1 MLSQAAF
8 PRAWSFC
15 WKHKMSFLFYK
26 CDGGVRSP
34 PALFDWGWLS
44 AGRGLCPP
52 PPWRARLL
60 AVVCGAEEGPEPG
73 PSARTRGGWGRGLE
87 IRLLPTP
94 YIRQTP
100 LRLVLWASLPQFP
113 RQDPWSR
120 NPQETKILFCSS
132 EDCKEIRE
140 KRFLLKRYNQ
150 SDFQL
155 QCEPHFQMYT
165 VLPVLEYFC
174 VTRAC
179 GFGLPVGTV
188 PPARHFQNCS
198 MSLQFFLLVY
208 FWLQNVTVIV
218 TLLSINFVL
227 MESFPFNVSFKFLGN
242 FVRQQQEM
250 YVFNLPFFVWR
261 LLFKNV
267 TNISS

>member
-1 MLSQAAF
+1 MWRRCKESPCPFWL
-8 PRAWSFC
+8 RVTVC
-15 WKHKMSFLFYK
+15 WQ
-26 CDGGVRSP
+26 GTVP
-34 PALFDWGWLS
+34 
-44 AGRGLCPP
+44 
-52 PPWRARLL
+52 
-60 AVVCGAEEGPEPG
+60 
-73 PSARTRGGWGRGLE
+73 
-87 IRLLPTP
+87 PTP
-94 YIRQTP
+94 LESSTPGCCVWSWGGTWTWNICQDERGVGHRPRNQASAYTLHKADP

-227 MESFPFNVSFKFLGN
+227 TESFPFNVSFKFLGN

-250 YVFNLPFFVWR
+250 YVWNLPFFVWR

>member
-34 PALFDWGWLS
+34 PAHFDWGWLS

-52 PPWRARLL
+52 PPGELDSWLL
-60 AVVCGAEEGPEPG
+60 CVELRRDLNLEHLPGREGVGHRPRNQA
-73 PSARTRGGWGRGLE
+73 SAYTLHKAD
-87 IRLLPTP
+87 
-94 YIRQTP
+94 P

-227 MESFPFNVSFKFLGN
+227 TESFPFNVSFKFLGN